1 MTLAHRFLR
10 NPYQSYVYAYPHKTA
25 YRMLPAPI
33 ALDEA
38 WASERRHAGFLY
50 VHIPFCEMR
59 CGFCNLFTRA
69 RPQAELITAYL
80 STLERQATRVRDA
93 IGPIHFAR
101 RAMGG
106 GTPTFLDPPAL
117 HRIFDVM
124 DHTMGARAGL
134 PTSAETSPETATR
147 ERLGVLRERGVD
159 RISIGVQSFLDAE
172 AKHLLRPQRA
182 TAVRGALERIRS
194 AGFPTLNIDLMYG
207 IPGQNH
213 ASFEASLRAALEY
226 HPEEIYLYPL
236 YVRARTGLERHA
248 GVEPDDTR
256 LALYRHGC
264 AFLAGAGY
272 ERISMRMF
280 RARNAPSSNGPVYCC
295 QTDGMVGLGCGARSY
310 TTRLHYSDE
319 YAVGARGVQEILEA
333 YVARTDDSFSET
345 RYGFVLDDREQRRRF
360 VILSLLADGLDARAY
375 AMRFGGDAEH
385 DFPELAELVAHALA
399 ERQTD
404 ARCLTLTNAGVEL
417 SDAIGPWLASPE
429 VRSKMALYV
438 LR

>member
-1 MTLAHRFLR
+1 MTLAERFLR

-25 YRMLPAPI
+25 YRILPEPI
-33 ALDEA
+33 ALDAA
-38 WASERRHAGFLY
+38 WASEPRDAGFLY

-80 STLERQATRVRDA
+80 STLERQAVRVREA
-93 IGPIHFAR
+93 IGPMHYAR
-101 RAMGG
+101 RAIGG
-106 GTPTFLDPPAL
+106 GTPTYLDPPAL

-124 DHTMGARAGL
+124 EHTMGARAGI

-159 RISIGVQSFLDAE
+159 RISIGVQSFLDTE
-172 AKHLLRPQRA
+172 AKDLLRPQRA
-182 TAVRGALERIRS
+182 TIVRGALERIR
-194 AGFPTLNIDLMYG
+194 AAQFPILNIDLMYG
-207 IPGQNH
+207 IPGQTH
-213 ASFEASLRAALEY
+213 VSFEANLRAALEY

-236 YVRARTGLERHA
+236 YVRARTGLDRR
-248 GVEPDDTR
+248 GGMDPDDTR
-256 LALYRHGC
+256 LSLYRHGC
-264 AFLAGAGY
+264 AFLASAGY

-280 RARNAPSSNGPVYCC
+280 RARRAPSLGGPVYCC

-333 YVARTDDSFSET
+333 YVARSDASFSST
-345 RYGFVLDDREQRRRF
+345 DYGFVLNDREQRRRF

-375 AMRFGGDAEH
+375 TARFGSDAEQ
-385 DFPELAELVAHALA
+385 DFPELAELVANALA
-399 ERQTD
+399 ERLM
-404 ARCLTLTNAGVEL
+404 AGHRLTRAGIDL
-417 SDAIGPWLASPE
+417 SDAIGPWLASAE
-429 VRSKMALYV
+429 VRSRMALYV